1 MVTGKISS
9 QLLADQSVE
18 TIRRYAATA
27 EQTGQ
32 LHPEQ
37 LKLIYEQNWFN
48 LFVPRSMGGL
58 EMQLPEAV
66 RLQEALARADGSLGW
81 TVTLCSGANWFIGF
95 LDEQCT
101 SSFFSDQRV
110 CLAGSGAASGKA
122 TATDNGYVVNGHW
135 KYATG
140 APHATAFTAN
150 CVIEKNGEPVLEKDG
165 SPVTRSFIFKRA
177 EVTLHND
184 WNVTGMKATASQAFS
199 VKALAVAKE
208 RCFIIDSEHAVL
220 PGPVYHFPFLPFA
233 EVTLTA
239 NYSGM
244 AFHFTDLCKVL
255 FEDRI
260 KRHGYAIKE
269 ACEML
274 EILARSKS
282 KLEDA
287 RQLFYDALERTW
299 KAGCSEKQWSAF
311 FLNSLGEAC
320 RSLVK
325 LSRRS
330 VDELY
335 PYCGMAASDPNS
347 EINRVWR
354 DFHTASL
361 HGIFTFGC
369 G

>member
-9 QLLADQSVE
+9 QPLAAESVS
-18 TIRRYAATA
+18 TIRRYAAAA
-27 EQTGQ
+27 EQMGQ
-32 LHPEQ
+32 MHPEQ
-37 LKLIYEQNWFN
+37 LSLVFEQKWFN

-58 EMQLPEAV
+58 EMRLPEAV
-66 RLQEALARADGSLGW
+66 RLQEALAYADGSLGW

-95 LDEQCT
+95 LDEHAASC
-101 SSFFSDQRV
+101 FFSDQRV

-122 TATDNGYVVNGHW
+122 TVTENGYVVNGHW

-150 CVIEKNGEPVLEKDG
+150 CVIEKNGEPVLQKDG
-165 SPVTRSFIFKRA
+165 SPVIRSFIFKRA
-177 EVTLHND
+177 EVTIHND
-184 WNVTGMKATASQAFS
+184 WNATGMKATASQAFS
-199 VKALAVAKE
+199 VTALELAEE
-208 RCFIIDSEHAVL
+208 RCFIIEREHAVL
-220 PGPVYHFPFLPFA
+220 PDPVFYFPFPSFA
-233 EVTLTA
+233 EITLAA

-244 AFHFTDLCKVL
+244 AFHFIALCKVL

-274 EILARSKS
+274 ETLARSKS

-287 RQLFYDALERTW
+287 RQLFYEELEKTW
-299 KAGCSEKQWSAF
+299 QAGCMEQHWSNT
-311 FLNSLGEAC
+311 FLNSMGEAS
-320 RSLVK
+320 RSLAKV
-325 LSRRS
+325 SRRS

-335 PYCGMAASDPNS
+335 PYCGMAAADQNS

>member
-1 MVTGKISS
+1 MVTDKISS
-9 QLLADQSVE
+9 QLMTAESVD
-18 TIRRYAATA
+18 TIRRYAAAA
-27 EQTGQ
+27 EQMGQ

-37 LKLIYEQNWFN
+37 LKLIFEQNWFN

-66 RLQEALARADGSLGW
+66 RLQEALAGSDGSLGW

-95 LDEQCT
+95 IDKQT
-101 SSFFSDQRV
+101 ASSFFSDQGV

-122 TATDNGYVVNGHW
+122 NVTEKGYTVTGHW

-140 APHATAFTAN
+140 ASHATAFTAN
-150 CVIEKNGEPVLEKDG
+150 CVIGKNGEPVLKEDG
-165 SPVTRSFIFKRA
+165 SPVIRSFIFKRE
-177 EVTLHND
+177 EVTIHND
-184 WNVTGMKATASQAFS
+184 WNATGMKATASQAFS
-199 VKALAVAKE
+199 VNALPVAEE
-208 RCFIIDSEHAVL
+208 RCFIIDREHAVL
-220 PGPVYHFPFLPFA
+220 PGPVFYFPFLSFA

-244 AFHFTDLCKVL
+244 AFHFMDLCKVL

-260 KRHGYAIKE
+260 KKHGYDIPE

-274 EILARSKS
+274 ETLARAKS

-287 RQLFYDALERTW
+287 RQLFYDALEKTW
-299 KAGCSEKQWSAF
+299 QAGCKEKQWSAS
-311 FLNSLGEAC
+311 FLNSLGETC

-325 LSRRS
+325 LSRTS
-330 VDELY
+330 IDDLY
-335 PYCGMAASDPNS
+335 PYCGMTASDQNS